1 MLFDSHNEAVSGKN
15 FGFSQYFEFSGRKL
29 GPKIDQNYQFWV
41 HLVSALIFDFERLF
55 GNCLFSYDKGTS
67 GRNFSKVESYLQ
79 DKGSKT
85 PQKWLFYGCCIATKH
100 LKIYNLTTQN
110 ATLKK
115 LTTIMYLYKRFNMVE
130 D

>member
-55 GNCLFSYDKGTS
+55 GNCLFLMIKVLLVEILAKLNHICRTKGPKPPKS
-67 GRNFSKVESYLQ
+67 GYFMDVAL
-79 DKGSKT
+79 
-85 PQKWLFYGCCIATKH
+85 PQNI
-100 LKIYNLTTQN
+100 
-110 ATLKK
+110 
-115 LTTIMYLYKRFNMVE
+115 
-130 D
+130 